1 MTFFPHLP
9 LSQVNDWSS
18 CQAVC
23 SSLLARDPDNEPAL
37 LMLADLAYR
46 RVDFQDASVHFS
58 ALLTRHPSYW
68 VALARLI
75 EVKRRTAQLDEA
87 RPFLQVATQAAANEP
102 ALSYCTGE
110 SCRSCMVII
119 TVGMSGDQLLFET
132 IFKCE
137 SKVIFNFEFNLQVF
151 TKVCFY

>member
-1 MTFFPHLP
+1 ML

-87 RPFLQVATQAAANEP
+87 RPFLQVATQTAANEP

-110 SCRSCMVII
+110 SCTNFMLVVIVRI
-119 TVGMSGDQLLFET
+119 FGDYLF
-132 IFKCE
+132 
-137 SKVIFNFEFNLQVF
+137 VD
-151 TKVCFY
+151 FYRNTF